1 VCDST
6 LLSARVC
13 QARSRG
19 AADAGALRET
29 QRQAEQERCC
39 GCGGNLRGGDT
50 PDDAIR
56 GGKYAPLLHLIA
68 EGEAERAPDSQ
79 VTAWLVPLMRRR
91 AQKIAAVAL
100 GNKIA
105 RILWAMM
112 VRDEPI
118 ALRSR

>member
-1 VCDST
+1 
-6 LLSARVC
+6 
-13 QARSRG
+13 
-19 AADAGALRET
+19 
-29 QRQAEQERCC
+29 
-39 GCGGNLRGGDT
+39 
-50 PDDAIR
+50 
-56 GGKYAPLLHLIA
+56 
-68 EGEAERAPDSQ
+68 